1 MIIEFKTPRNTCG
14 HRDYLKLDTDKKT
27 YCREPHFIAEG
38 VQVTRKELREVLE
51 KAIADGYTVD
61 K

>member
-14 HRDYLKLDTDKKT
+14 HREYLRLDTERKT
-27 YCREPHFIAEG
+27 YRTEPHFIAEG
-38 VQVTRKELREVLE
+38 LEITRKELKKVLE
-51 KAIADGYTVD
+51 QAIEDGYTVD

>member
-27 YCREPHFIAEG
+27 YCREPHFVAEG

-51 KAIADGYTVD
+51 KAIADGYTVA